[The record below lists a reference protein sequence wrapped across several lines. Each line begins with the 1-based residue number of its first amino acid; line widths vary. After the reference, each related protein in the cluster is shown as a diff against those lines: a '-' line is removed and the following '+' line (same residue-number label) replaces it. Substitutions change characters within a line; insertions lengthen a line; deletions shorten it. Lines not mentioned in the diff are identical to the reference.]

1 MATTLDL
8 TKVPIKVIELFI
20 IFNVGTFSEARL
32 DLHPPGYPLHPGGGG
47 PPHPGFSPMA
57 AAQFMMSHPAAQVA
71 TSYSSSPLVVL
82 SLVVLSLVVLS
93 LVVLSSVSGDSF
105 SNSLKFR
112 PIYQVMIFVTI
123 RVHQQKLR

>member
-71 TSYSSSPLVVL
+71 TSCSLSP
-82 SLVVLSLVVLS
+82 LVVLS

-112 PIYQVMIFVTI
+112 PICQVMIFVTI